1 MRRLFAPFLFF
12 CAVSALAEGPAVSL
26 SALVDAAWQRDPQAR
41 GLDARRA
48 ELAALA
54 DVAAGLTPSPGSVGV
69 SNRNDRLLDDRGR
82 LEWELEYAQPV
93 WLPGQAGARRDE
105 AAAALRTLDA
115 ERVALRLGLA
125 RSLADAR
132 RTWVLARGVQGLAE
146 RRLAIARQQADD
158 LARQVKAGEAPRFD
172 ANLAE
177 SERLTAAAA
186 LAEQGLAVAEAGR
199 RFQLLAGS
207 PPPAVLLP
215 SAAATLPDEHPGLTA
230 TREAAALAR
239 ARLASTRNSVRD
251 NPEVGL
257 RFRHERDAY
266 GAPFGDSVT
275 VRLTIPLASAP
286 RTAAREAGAIAA
298 VTETAVAFER
308 TRSQLELDRAQ
319 AADQL
324 VVAAQIEEG
333 AAARQRLASDNVNL
347 ALKAWQLGERP
358 LEALLRAR
366 AAAFDADTAIL
377 RARSIREQA
386 EAWRDYLKGV
396 AE

>member
-1 MRRLFAPFLFF
+1 MRHLLAPILFF
-12 CAVSALAEGPAVSL
+12 CAFSALAEGPAVSL
-26 SALVDAAWQRDPQAR
+26 STLVDAAWQRDPQAR

-54 DVAAGLTPSPGSVGV
+54 DVAGGATPSPGSIGI

-132 RTWVLARGVQGLAE
+132 RAWVLARGVQGLAE

-158 LARQVKAGEAPRFD
+158 LTRQVKAGEAPRFD

-215 SAAATLPDEHPGLTA
+215 SAAAVPEEHPGLAA

-239 ARLASTRNSVRD
+239 ARLASTRSSVRD
-251 NPEVGL
+251 NPELGL

-319 AADQL
+319 AAEQL
-324 VVAAQIEEG
+324 AVAVQIEEG
-333 AAARQRLASDNVNL
+333 ATVRQRLANDNVNL
-347 ALKAWQLGERP
+347 AIKAWQLGERP

-377 RARSIREQA
+377 RARSTREQA